1 MIGKKAFSLY
11 FLVTDFAAAMLGWVA
26 LLVFRLSVGA
36 TSVDQASAALQG
48 GVFVGLFWVI
58 LYALAGFYKDVLR
71 KSRSREIIYMLAII
85 TAGGLIFTFLL
96 INRILLDNED
106 LSEYRRLYEYLFLYL
121 IFHLSFSVLFKL
133 LIMGYSKYLIRKK
146 ILHFKTLIIGSD
158 KQAADVYDEIEK
170 KSAHLGLLFLGYV
183 KASETNGHKH
193 AMENYSLPCLG
204 NLSDLEALVVN
215 QNIEQVIIALEKQ
228 EHDTLQQILTS
239 IEGYGVRTAIVPDI
253 YQILLGSVK
262 ITQLFGTP
270 IIEIK
275 TDIMPVWQQA
285 VKRIIDIGAAL
296 FVLTIGFPFLLA
308 IAIATKLTSKGPIF
322 FFQERVGKSGVPFKI
337 IKFRSMYTNAEQM
350 GPQLSSTHDPRVTP
364 WGRVMRRTRLDE
376 FPQFWNVLVG
386 EMSLVGPRPERQHF
400 IDQIVKVAPHYK
412 HLNRVRPGITSLGQV
427 KFGYAENVDQM
438 VRRLKFDILYI
449 ENMSLAMDFRILA
462 YTVLTML
469 QGRGK

>member
-1 MIGKKAFSLY
+1 MIRKKAFSLY
-11 FLVTDFAAAMLGWVA
+11 FLVTDFAAAMLAWVA
-26 LLVFRLSVGA
+26 LLTFRVSVG
-36 TSVDQASAALQG
+36 SSSISQASEALKG

-58 LYALAGFYKDVLR
+58 LYSLSGFYKDVLR

-85 TAGGLIFTFLL
+85 TAGGLLFTFLL
-96 INRILLDNED
+96 INRILLDKED
-106 LSEYRRLYEYLFLYL
+106 LSEYRRLYQYLFLYL
-121 IFHLSFSVLFKL
+121 ILHLGFSILFKL
-133 LIMGYSKYLIRKK
+133 LIMGYSKYLIRNK

-158 KQAADVYDEIEK
+158 KQAADVFEEIEK
-170 KSAHLGLLFLGYV
+170 KSAHLGLLFMGYI
-183 KASETNGHKH
+183 KASKQNGHKH
-193 AMENYSLPCLG
+193 AMESLSLPCLG
-204 NLSDLEALVVN
+204 NLSDLESLVVN
-215 QNIEQVIIALEKQ
+215 QNIEQVIIALERQ

-239 IEGYGVRTAIVPDI
+239 IEGYGIRTAIVPDI

-285 VKRIIDIGAAL
+285 VKRMIDIGASI
-296 FVLTIGFPFLLA
+296 FVLTVGFPFLFA
-308 IAIATKLTSKGPIF
+308 IAITTLLTSKGGIF
-322 FFQERVGKSGVPFKI
+322 FFQERIGKSGVPFKI
-337 IKFRSMYTNAEQM
+337 IKFRSMYTNAEQL

-364 WGRVMRRTRLDE
+364 WGRIMRRTRLDE
-376 FPQFWNVLVG
+376 FPQFWNVLLG

-400 IDQIVKVAPHYK
+400 IDEIVKVAPHYK

-427 KFGYAENVDQM
+427 KFGYAENVEQM